1 MTRGYDKH
9 RIAAAA
15 AQPDNRSMQGNRV
28 AIVAAAAVF
37 GASLLAASAS
47 AASDPAKTYV
57 SGWAR
62 SYIGFAASLGKAYL
76 PCANGPTRACA
87 DAQQAASEAAAR
99 AAALMRTSKPPATLT
114 RDAATLRAD
123 LVKASRT
130 LAASATAARHGNSS
144 ARVWCSGEQGPCRV
158 PINDMGNTIT
168 DINFTAGVDLPLP
181 TDG

>member
-1 MTRGYDKH
+1 MQGS
-9 RIAAAA
+9 RIA
-15 AQPDNRSMQGNRV
+15 
-28 AIVAAAAVF
+28 ILAAAAVL
-37 GASLLAASAS
+37 GVSLLDPSAS

-57 SGWAR
+57 SAWAR
-62 SYIGFAASLGKAYL
+62 SYIGFAASLSKAYL
-76 PCANGPTRACA
+76 PCANGPTRSCGA
-87 DAQQAASEAAAR
+87 AQQAASEAAAR
-99 AAALMRTSKPPATLT
+99 TAALMHISKPPAGLAK
-114 RDAATLRAD
+114 DAATLRAD